1 VSFAH
6 LHVHSQFSLLNGTV
20 SPDAIARRAADLGM
34 PAIALTDSAN
44 LFGGVAFYKACTGA
58 GIRPVLGTEITVQ
71 PEGLDFKDPE
81 RGSGGYQIRLL
92 VEDDRGYAN
101 LCALLTRAIY
111 DGIHYRP
118 RIDLDLLQQHRQG
131 LIVLSGGGKGVLGR
145 MLLQGKVDRARERLV
160 HLRERLGNDQLYLEL
175 IDLGIEGHGV
185 LNDAARQLS
194 ADLSIDTVAT
204 NAVHYL
210 QPEDAAVLETLH
222 AIALGCSLDDP
233 SRFMVQTDQAWLKTE
248 QEMRALFPDDAAALD
263 RTVELAE
270 RCDYH
275 YDFKTYHFPATTPP
289 DYVIDDKGQTLR
301 GQPDTDANWAYFY
314 KAFPPPRDYGMPD
327 PVDAIPPRHEGAG
340 NLCGY
345 FEWYSRAGLKLRLEQ
360 TGVPQELHPEYEQR
374 LQHEIDI
381 INHMGFP
388 AYMLI
393 VAEFINWSKDN
404 QIPVGP
410 GRGSAAGSL
419 VAYAMRIT
427 DIDPIRF
434 GLLFERFL
442 NPERVSMPDIDVDF
456 CQDRREEA
464 IEHVRDKYG
473 APLVSQ
479 IITYGTLKAKAAVRD
494 VCRVLDMT
502 FTDADR
508 IAKLIPDDLKI
519 TIDKALDQVETL
531 QRMYEGDPKVRR
543 VLDLARQVEGL
554 CRQTGVHAAGVV
566 IADKPLVEYAPL
578 YRDGPD
584 GGPVVQYDMKSAE
597 GIGLIKFDFLGL
609 KTLDQIRDAVK
620 LIERNHGVSVDMA
633 HLDLEDEPTY
643 AMLGRGDALGV
654 FQLESSGMRELLG
667 RLKPNSIDD
676 MVALVA
682 LYRPGPLQS
691 GMTDDFVE
699 RKHGRTKVE
708 YPLPMLEPIL
718 EGTYGT
724 IIYQEQVM
732 QIAQEMAGYSLGE
745 ADLLRRAMGK
755 KKAEAMAKQ
764 KIRFL
769 SGSVENG
776 IDESKAEEIFD
787 QLAMFAAYGFNKS
800 HSAAYGYVS
809 YQTAW
814 LKAHYRAEYMAALMT
829 IEAANTDKV
838 LMYIRDCQ
846 AHGIRV
852 DSVCLNRSQ
861 SAFEVPPPD
870 QRPLDEHGN
879 PQDLIIFGM
888 KAVKNVGSGAVQ
900 AIIEARDKAGGS
912 FQDAYAFFEHAD
924 FRRVNKRVVE
934 QLIKAGAFDF
944 SGTPRRALLQG
955 LEDAMSLG
963 QRQQADRAAGQVS
976 LFGGL
981 GGGAAPVKAPRFRFP
996 EVDEWPLTERLQHER
1011 DVLGLYLTGHP
1022 MEVHGAD
1029 VERFATAP
1037 IPELDQLQIGAEIRV
1052 LGVPGDVRAVRTRS
1066 GDRMA
1071 FVQLDDVEASIECTF
1086 FSGAWAR
1093 SQRTVESGEPI
1104 LVTGTL
1110 EERDGLQIRVKSAE
1124 RLADARARTTRE
1136 VTFTLTADELCGK
1149 RLERFAKLLESN
1161 PGTCA
1166 ARVVVTVPGRF
1177 EATLGLPRTS
1187 VDAGAPFEEH
1197 LLSLFGRHDAVVLR

>member
-1 VSFAH
+1 MSFAH
-6 LHVHSQFSLLNGTV
+6 LHVHSQFSLLNGTA
-20 SPDAIARRAADLGM
+20 SPEALARRAAELGM
-34 PAIALTDSAN
+34 PALALTDSAN
-44 LFGGVAFYKACTGA
+44 LFGGVAFYKACKSA
-58 GIRPVLGTEITVQ
+58 GIRSVLGTEITVQ
-71 PEGLDFKDPE
+71 PEGLEFKDPE
-81 RGSGGYQIRLL
+81 RENGGYQLRLL
-92 VEDDRGYAN
+92 VENDRGYSN
-101 LCALLTRAIY
+101 ICALITRAIY
-111 DGIHYRP
+111 DGIHFRP
-118 RIDLDLLQQHRQG
+118 RIDLDLLEQHREG

-145 MLLQGKVDRARERLV
+145 MLLQGKVDRARQRLV
-160 HLRERLGNDQLYLEL
+160 DLRERLGDDQLYLEL
-175 IDLGIEGHGV
+175 IDLGIEGHDL

-194 ADLSIDTVAT
+194 ADLSIETVAT

-210 QPEDAAVLETLH
+210 KPDDAGVLETLH
-222 AIALGCSLDDP
+222 AIGLGCSLDDP
-233 SRFMVQTDQAWLKTE
+233 SRLMVQTDQAWLKSE
-248 QEMRALFPDDAAALD
+248 EEMRAIFAEDPDALS
-263 RTVELAE
+263 RTVQLAE

-289 DYVIDDKGQTLR
+289 DFVIDDKGQTLR
-301 GQPDTDANWAYFY
+301 GQPDTDDNWAYFY
-314 KAFPPPRDYGMPD
+314 KAFPPPRDYGLPD
-327 PVDAIPPRHEGAG
+327 PEDAIPDRPDGAG

-345 FEWYSRAGLKLRLEQ
+345 FEWYSRAGLTLRLEQ
-360 TGVPQELHPEYEQR
+360 MGIGEELHAEYWDR
-374 LQHEIDI
+374 LQREVDI

-404 QIPVGP
+404 AIPVGP

-419 VAYAMRIT
+419 VAWAMRIT
-427 DIDPIRF
+427 DIDPIRY

-464 IEHVRDKYG
+464 IEHVRVKYG

-494 VCRVLDMT
+494 VCRVLEMS
-502 FTDADR
+502 FGDADR

-531 QRMYEGDPKVRR
+531 KNMYEGDPKVRR
-543 VLDLARQVEGL
+543 VLDLAREVEGL

-597 GIGLIKFDFLGL
+597 SIGLIKFDFLGL
-609 KTLDQIRDAVK
+609 KTLDQIRDAVH
-620 LIERNHGVSVDMA
+620 LIERNHGIAVDMA
-633 HLDLEDEPTY
+633 QLPVDDEATY
-643 AMLGRGDALGV
+643 DMLGVGDALGV

-667 RLKPNSIDD
+667 RLKPNCIDD

-718 EGTYGT
+718 KGTYGT

-755 KKAEAMAKQ
+755 KKAEEMEKQ
-764 KIRFL
+764 KSRFV
-769 SGSVENG
+769 SGSVEAG
-776 IDESKAEEIFD
+776 IAEEKAVEIFD

-814 LKAHYRAEYMAALMT
+814 LKAHYRPEYMAALMT

-852 DSVCLNRSQ
+852 DSVCLNRSM
-861 SAFEVPPPD
+861 SAFEVP
-870 QRPLDEHGN
+870 RPEDRRADADGN
-879 PQDLIIFGM
+879 VEDVVIFGM
-888 KAVKNVGSGAVQ
+888 KAVKNVGGGAVA
-900 AIIEARDKAGGS
+900 AIIEAREKAGGR
-912 FQDAYAFFEHAD
+912 FEDAYAFFEHAD
-924 FRRVNKRVVE
+924 FRRINKRVVE

-944 SGTPRRALLQG
+944 SKVPRRALMEG

-963 QRQQADRAAGQVS
+963 ARQQADRAAGQVS
-976 LFGGL
+976 LFGALAGTSK
-981 GGGAAPVKAPRFRFP
+981 VKAPRFRFP
-996 EVDEWPLTERLQHER
+996 DVDEWPLTERLQHER

-1029 VERFATAP
+1029 VDRFASAP
-1037 IPELDQLQIGAEIRV
+1037 IGQLDQLQVGAEVRV
-1052 LGVPGDVRAVRTRS
+1052 LGVPGDIRTVRTRA

-1071 FVQLDDVEASIECTF
+1071 FVQLDDVDASIECTF

-1104 LVTGTL
+1104 LVSGTL
-1110 EERDGLQIRVKSAE
+1110 EERDGLQIRVNSAE

-1136 VTFTLTADELCGK
+1136 VTFSLSSEELTGK
-1149 RLERFAKLLESN
+1149 RLERFTRLLQDH

-1177 EATLGLPRTS
+1177 QATLGLPRTS